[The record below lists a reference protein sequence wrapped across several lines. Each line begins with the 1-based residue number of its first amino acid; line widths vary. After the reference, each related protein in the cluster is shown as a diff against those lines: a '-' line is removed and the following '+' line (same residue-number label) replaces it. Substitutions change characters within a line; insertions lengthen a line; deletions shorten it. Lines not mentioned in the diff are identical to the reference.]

1 MNRFVR
7 FASTVVLLAGAAA
20 SVQAA
25 AVGNEVGFPQFPSVS
40 PDGSRI
46 VFSWGGDL
54 WITSAAGGPA
64 TRLTSHPAEESRSEF
79 SPDGRTLVFQSN
91 RAGGQ
96 NLFSMPLIER
106 DGVVLSGP
114 ITALTHRDRAAAI
127 SGFSNDGRHVLFH
140 GFLDDTNYRM
150 PNLYQVSVE
159 GGPITMITPAHGRAP
174 RMAHDGDILFT
185 RGYWNWER
193 PDYRGS
199 GAMDIHRHDAQTGE
213 FRRITFFD
221 GNDGE
226 AFGLPDGSTIF
237 ISSRDGDNNLYRLE
251 AGKTDRD
258 RAALTQLTFFND
270 RGVASIGHGV
280 RDLDVSTDGSTAVFC
295 VWDTIYT
302 LDLTKAGA
310 KPVAVELIASAD
322 SDQLDTRRINLSSRV
337 TETALHPSGDAVV
350 VQSRGELFMRP
361 TADDRPTRRIT
372 ATAAREQ
379 FLAWSPDGR
388 AVYFSTDASGVW
400 EIHEATVSLTRSD
413 LAPKE
418 EQPEPA
424 KDDKADAQ
432 TPAEPKAEPSAE
444 PKDQPAT
451 FDDGVSG
458 FYACQ
463 AVGIPQTP
471 GPIAFSMR
479 LEITD
484 GAVSGSLDVPALF
497 EADITGGSYN
507 AATGKLTFSVDVQGM
522 VVTFDGSV
530 TGGEFKGAVSGEGIN
545 VQVTGN
551 RVTPILRKA
560 KASDAPST
568 DAPADETADAKDD
581 KKDEKKDKTPKID
594 YAKRW
599 AEALRFETRPVVQHD
614 GHNAYLPI
622 PSPDGRKLLYIRD
635 RGDLILRDLASGED
649 RVVFEAWS
657 VPDVRWASDSRH
669 IVYTASDLDFNSDVF
684 ILDALD
690 PEAKPANI
698 TRHPDIDSSPR
709 LSADGKLLVF
719 SSDRAG
725 ENWSFDAYGVY
736 LDKSLESLPAYELK
750 ERFEAAAREARKQK
764 MIDPVDLTKAP
775 ETEPT
780 PLEFPDLEDAYLRV
794 FRLTSNAS
802 VRDLAILPGGDR
814 VIFEGNVDGS
824 SGLYSIDYRGG
835 DRKRLT
841 GSVSDMRVMPDGGTI
856 SYVSGGSARTIGSG
870 GGSAKSFPISAD
882 DIVIDVAAEQRQ
894 KFIEA
899 ARNMGQDFYH
909 PTLKGLDW
917 EALTRHYLSLAEQ
930 TRTSSEFN
938 RVFSLM
944 LGELDGSHLGISGG
958 ESWGTASPA
967 NGYLGVD
974 VVPVPGGFKVTGVL
988 PASPA
993 AAERTRIEVGEVIT
1007 AIEGERLAEADAMPT
1022 GDLVAHMAGTIGDEL
1037 LIAVRNTEG
1046 EERQMLITP
1055 ISWGAI
1061 NNLEY
1066 DAMVASRRQLVHE
1079 WSDGKLGYLH
1089 IRGMSQP
1096 SVRDFERDLFAA
1108 ASGRRGLLIDVRD
1121 NGGGSTTDILLS
1133 SLTAPAHSYTVPRG
1147 ADQMQAAPDAYP
1159 RDRRL
1164 IYHYQRPI
1172 SVLINQHSFSNA
1184 EIFAHAIKTIGRG
1197 KLVGTPTFGGVI
1209 STGSFSLID
1218 GTTVRRPFRGWYLPD
1233 GTDMENNGA
1242 YPDIPVARTPTT
1254 EAAGEDAQLRAAVL
1268 ELLER
1273 VESAP
1278 DGLWAGARGAN
1289 NASHRGPESA
1299 SRGETAGS
1307 GGGAQS
1313 GSAASDIE

>member
-1 MNRFVR
+1 MTRFVR
-7 FASTVVLLAGAAA
+7 YASTIVLLAGAAA
-20 SVQAA
+20 SAHA
-25 AVGNEVGFPQFPSVS
+25 GAVGNEVGFPQFPSVS

-54 WITSAAGGPA
+54 WITRAEGGAA
-64 TRLTSHPAEESRSEF
+64 TRLTSHPAEEGRAEF
-79 SPDGRTLVFQSN
+79 SNDGKTLVFESN

-96 NLFSMPLIER
+96 NLFSMPLIDR
-106 DGVVLSGP
+106 DGVVLAGP
-114 ITALTHRDRAAAI
+114 ITALTHRDRPAAL
-127 SGFSNDGRHVLFH
+127 SGFSRDGRHVLFH
-140 GFLDDTNYRM
+140 GFLDDSTYRM
-150 PNLYQVSVE
+150 PNLYQVPIE
-159 GGPITMITPAHGRAP
+159 GGPITMISPAHGRGP

-226 AFGLPDGSTIF
+226 AFGLPDGSTVF
-237 ISSRDGDNNLYRLE
+237 ISSRDGENNLYRLE

-280 RDLDVSTDGSTAVFC
+280 RDLDVSQDGSTAVFC

-302 LDLTKAGA
+302 LDLTTPNA
-310 KPVAVELIASAD
+310 KPVAVEVMASAD
-322 SDQLDTRRINLSSRV
+322 SDSLDTRRIDLSGRV
-337 TETALHPSGDAVV
+337 SETALHPSGDAVV

-372 ATAAREQ
+372 STPAREQ

-388 AVYFSTDASGVW
+388 AIYFSTDASGVW

-413 LAPKE
+413 IAPKDE
-418 EQPEPA
+418 KPAEEEPKQAEQPAAQEPA
-424 KDDKADAQ
+424 
-432 TPAEPKAEPSAE
+432 AEQPSE
-444 PKDQPAT
+444 QPAT

-463 AVGIPQTP
+463 AIGVPQTP
-471 GPIAFSMR
+471 GPIPFSMK
-479 LEITD
+479 LDITD
-484 GAVSGSLDVPALF
+484 GAVAGSLDVPALF
-497 EADITGGSYN
+497 EASITGGTYD
-507 AATGKLTFSVDVQGM
+507 AATGKLTFSVDVQGL
-522 VVTFDGSV
+522 VVTFDGSLI
-530 TGGEFKGAVSGEGIN
+530 GGEFKGTVTGDGIN

-560 KASDAPST
+560 RPAAASAATPGEPAADASDA
-568 DAPADETADAKDD
+568 
-581 KKDEKKDKTPKID
+581 KKDEKKDEKPKID

-599 AEALRFETRPVVQHD
+599 AEALRFETRPVVQLD
-614 GHNAYLPI
+614 GHNAYLPM

-635 RGDLILRDLASGED
+635 RGDLVLRDLASGED

-657 VPDVRWASDSRH
+657 TPDVQWASDSRH
-669 IVYTASDLDFNSDVF
+669 IVYDSSDLDFNSDVF

-690 PEAKPANI
+690 PDAKPVNI
-698 TRHPDIDSSPR
+698 TRHPDIDTNPH

-725 ENWSFDAYGVY
+725 ENWDFDAYGVY

-750 ERFEAAAREARKQK
+750 ERFENAAKEARKRK

-775 ETEPT
+775 EKEPEA
-780 PLEFPDLEDAYLRV
+780 LEFPDLEDAYLRV
-794 FRLTSNAS
+794 FRLTSNDS

-814 VIFEGNVDGS
+814 VIFEGTVDGS

-856 SYVSGGSARTIGSG
+856 SYVSGGAARTIGSG

-917 EALTRHYLSLAEQ
+917 EALTQRYLSLAEQ

-944 LGELDGSHLGISGG
+944 LGELDGSHLGIFGG
-958 ESWGTASPA
+958 EAWGTASPA

-974 VVPVPGGFKVTGVL
+974 VVPVEGGFKVTAVL
-988 PASPA
+988 PGSPA
-993 AAERTRIEVGEVIT
+993 AAQRTRIEVGEVIT
-1007 AIEGERLAEADAMPT
+1007 AIEGERLAEDGSMPT
-1022 GDLVAHMAGTIGDEL
+1022 GDFVAHMAGTIGDEL
-1037 LIAVRNTEG
+1037 LIAVRDAEG

-1055 ISWGAI
+1055 IGWGSI

-1066 DAMVASRRQLVHE
+1066 DAMVAERRRLVHE
-1079 WSDGKLGYLH
+1079 WSGGQLGYLH

-1108 ASGRRGLLIDVRD
+1108 ASGRRGLVIDVRD

-1147 ADQMQAAPDAYP
+1147 ADQAKAAPDAYP

-1164 IYHYQRPI
+1164 IYQYQRPI

-1209 STGSFSLID
+1209 STGAFSLID

-1242 YPDIPVARTPTT
+1242 YPDIPVARTPAT

-1289 NASHRGPESA
+1289 IPSHRAPQSA
-1299 SRGETAGS
+1299 SRG
-1307 GGGAQS
+1307 GGAATQS
-1313 GSAASDIE
+1313 GEASGDQ